1 MEHGLPEATADKLPP
16 QGRYGLRQ
24 LLVGIA
30 VALVG
35 VPFGLLLHQVTRD
48 GPLTS
53 LDESAAEWLHVRV
66 VDNEFVE
73 AVMHAI
79 SYTGKPIFL
88 TFAVGLPA
96 LWLLRHGARKLVVF
110 LAVVSIGGGAI
121 DTVVKVAVG
130 RPRPEFDEPIA
141 TAFGNSFPSGH
152 SMSSLVCY
160 GALLLV
166 FLPLVPKA
174 RRPWAIGATVLLV
187 LAIGFSRLALGV
199 HFVSDVLGGYVLGAA
214 WLIGSVA
221 AFEIWREERG
231 RRHTDPLAEGIE
243 PEEAHDA
250 AKDAAEDAA
259 EDEAKAGSG

>member
-1 MEHGLPEATADKLPP
+1 VDHGLPEAAATKLDA
-16 QGRYGLRQ
+16 QGRYGLRE

-30 VALVG
+30 VVLVG

-53 LDESAAEWLHVRV
+53 LDESAAQWLHVRV
-66 VDNEFVE
+66 VENDAVE
-73 AVMHAI
+73 AAMHAV

-88 TFAVGLPA
+88 FFAVGLPA
-96 LWLLRHGARKLVVF
+96 LWLLRHGARKLFIF
-110 LAVVSIGGGAI
+110 LVVVSLGGGAI

-130 RPRPEFDEPIA
+130 RPRPTFDEPVA

-166 FLPLVPKA
+166 FLPLVPRA
-174 RRPWAIGATVLLV
+174 RRTLAVIATVTLV

-231 RRHTDPLAEGIE
+231 RRTTDALHEGVE
-243 PEEAHDA
+243 PEEAQQA
-250 AKDAAEDAA
+250 AR
-259 EDEAKAGSG
+259 SS